1 MTRITYTIV
10 PHDGG
15 WAYKVGDV
23 FSESFPTHEDALA
36 AARRA
41 AAEQQQ
47 PGQTTD
53 ISWEDGDGHWHSE
66 TAKGDDRPVTDI
78 EDRG

>member
-1 MTRITYTIV
+1 MSKVTYMIV

-23 FSESFPTHEDALA
+23 FSEPFRTHDEA
-36 AARRA
+36 RA
-41 AAEQQQ
+41 AAHRAAGEQKV

-53 ISWEDGDGHWHSE
+53 ISWEDGDGHWHTE
-66 TAKGDDRPVTDI
+66 TARGDDRPTTDV
-78 EDRG
+78 EG